1 MTIKRGVY
9 IKSIGSNKVVLNQL
23 NNNMKMRHTRH
34 PRWLKVPLPAGNNF
48 QDVRRLIEQYQLN
61 TVCQSAH
68 CPNIGDCWGKRT
80 ATFMILGDVCTRN
93 CRFCAVQPGVP
104 GIVDT
109 DEPMRVAEAVKTLSL
124 RYAVI
129 TSVTRDDLP
138 DGGASIFAATIREIK
153 KAAPSCRVE
162 VLIPDFQG
170 SVPALSAVIAAKPD
184 VLNHNVETVPSL
196 YPIVRPQADFRRS
209 LNVLASAKQQ
219 GMITKTGLM
228 VGLGETLEEVIAV
241 MQELRDV
248 NCDLLTLGQYLQPS
262 SEHLAIDRYVTPEEF
277 KRLKQIG
284 MDLGFLHVEAGP
296 LVRSSYHAASGYD
309 AIAG

>member
-1 MTIKRGVY
+1 
-9 IKSIGSNKVVLNQL
+9 
-23 NNNMKMRHTRH
+23 MRHTRH

-80 ATFMILGDVCTRN
+80 ATFMILGNVCTRN
-93 CRFCAVQPGVP
+93 CRFCAVQPGIP
-104 GIVDT
+104 AIVDT

-124 RYAVI
+124 RYTVI

-153 KAAPSCRVE
+153 QAAPSCCVE

-170 SVPALSAVIAAKPD
+170 SAPALSAVIAAKPD

-196 YPIVRPQADFRRS
+196 YPIVRFQADFRRS
-209 LNVLASAKQQ
+209 LNVLAFAKQQ

-228 VGLGETLEEVIAV
+228 LGIGETVEEVIAV
-241 MQELRDV
+241 MQELRDA

-277 KRLKQIG
+277 KRLKQVG
-284 MDLGFLHVEAGP
+284 MNLGFLNVESGP

>member
-1 MTIKRGVY
+1 
-9 IKSIGSNKVVLNQL
+9 
-23 NNNMKMRHTRH
+23 MKIRHARH
-34 PRWLKVPLPAGNNF
+34 PRWLKVPLPAGKNF

-104 GIVDT
+104 GIIDAG
-109 DEPMRVAEAVKTLSL
+109 EPMRVAEAVAALSL
-124 RYAVI
+124 RYVVI

-153 KAAPSCRVE
+153 KAAPSCHVE

-170 SVPALSAVIAAKPD
+170 SAPALSTVIAAKPD
-184 VLNHNVETVPSL
+184 VLNHNIETVPSL
-196 YPIVRPQADFRRS
+196 YPLVRPQADYRRS
-209 LNVLASAKQQ
+209 LSLLAMAKQQ

-228 VGLGETLEEVIAV
+228 LGLGETVEEIIAV

-262 SEHLAIDRYVTPEEF
+262 SKHLLIDRYVTQEEF
-277 KRLKQIG
+277 KRLKQVG
-284 MDLGFLHVEAGP
+284 MNLGFLHVESGP

>member
-1 MTIKRGVY
+1 
-9 IKSIGSNKVVLNQL
+9 
-23 NNNMKMRHTRH
+23 MKIRHARH
-34 PRWLKVPLPAGNNF
+34 PRWLKVPLPAGKNF
-48 QDVRRLIEQYQLN
+48 QDLRRLIEQYQLN

-104 GIVDT
+104 GIIDAG
-109 DEPMRVAEAVKTLSL
+109 EPMRVAEAVAALSL
-124 RYAVI
+124 RYVVI

-153 KAAPSCRVE
+153 KAAPSCHVE

-170 SVPALSAVIAAKPD
+170 SAPALSTVIAAKPD
-184 VLNHNVETVPSL
+184 VLNHNIETVPSL
-196 YPIVRPQADFRRS
+196 YPLVRPQADYRRS
-209 LNVLASAKQQ
+209 LSLLAMAKQQ

-228 VGLGETLEEVIAV
+228 LGLGETVEEIIAV

-262 SEHLAIDRYVTPEEF
+262 SKHLLIDRYVTQEEF
-277 KRLKQIG
+277 KRLKQVG
-284 MDLGFLHVEAGP
+284 MNLGFLHVESGP